1 MTRYRCIKSSVDLH
15 LLDRVRNHDKVYH
28 LAVFERDDG
37 KFDVLY
43 RYGRRGTTMR
53 LGILKGGECLR
64 DYHTASNLM
73 TRKEAEQVNGDGYQ
87 YASGITPNV
96 WKDLIP
102 PTLPHED
109 PAEEQQP
116 SKQPEPAAPAPEIG
130 GDGPKTW
137 FW

>member
-37 KFDVLY
+37 NFDVLY

-64 DYHTASNLM
+64 DYRTASNLM
-73 TRKEAEQVNGDGYQ
+73 TRKEAKQVNGDGYQ
-87 YASGITPNV
+87 YASGITPDV
-96 WKDLIP
+96 WKDLL
-102 PTLPHED
+102 PTLLGPEKK
-109 PAEEQQP
+109 AEKQQP
-116 SKQPEPAAPAPEIG
+116 PKQPEPPAPAPEIG